1 MAFDSILPPMN
12 GIPPQIAAVSDYEAY
27 ARERMSAS
35 AWAYFVGGA
44 ADENTLRENVAAF
57 ARLRLRSRV
66 LADLSGGSTALD
78 LFGSRHEHPI
88 LLAPIGWQ
96 ALAHPDGECATV
108 LGAGAMRAGM
118 VVSTL
123 SSTRLEDI
131 AAQAAAPLW
140 FQLYLQ
146 RDRALNQSL
155 VQRAEAAGY
164 RALVVTVDAPVPAP
178 RNREQRARFSLP
190 IGVESANLPALP
202 GDAEPVVADDRNPLF
217 GTMQAESAPTW
228 RDIEWLR
235 SATCLPVVV
244 KGITGAADA
253 RRALDAGA
261 AGIIVSNHGGRVL
274 DTQPASIELLPDVA
288 AAVAGR
294 VPLLLDG
301 GIRRGTDVLKALALG
316 ADAVLLGR
324 PYVHA
329 LAVAGSVGVAHVL
342 HLLRV
347 ELESAMALTGCRRL
361 SDIGPGLIHA
371 PDLQRL
377 LNGGGMPTA

>member
-44 ADENTLRENVAAF
+44 ADESTLRENVAAF
-57 ARLRLRSRV
+57 SRLRLRSRV
-66 LADLSGGSTALD
+66 LADLSGGTTALD

-146 RDRALNQSL
+146 RERALTRSL
-155 VQRAEAAGY
+155 VERAEAAGY
-164 RALVVTVDAPVPAP
+164 RALVVTVDAPVTAP
-178 RNREQRARFSLP
+178 RNREQRARFALP
-190 IGVESANLPALP
+190 VGVESANLPALP
-202 GDAEPVVADDRNPLF
+202 GDAEPVVAADRNPLF
-217 GTMQAESAPTW
+217 GTARAESAPTW

-235 SATCLPVVV
+235 SSTRLPVVV

-347 ELESAMALTGCRRL
+347 ELESAMAMTGCRRL